1 MPAIVLPVHD
11 IDELGKDF
19 SLELTADWL
28 DQQLA
33 DTPLRRAAGVD
44 KGTLALHAQQNG
56 VEYLVNGQ
64 LDVEL
69 EVECSRCLEPVPLPV
84 HTSVTALLSP
94 RKDGE
99 DAQEVELEAEDL
111 DRGYYDGHEL
121 VLDELVREHLVIEA
135 PMQALCSPD
144 CKGIAIP
151 DRVKPKGKDFGGEGS
166 VDPRLAPLNQ
176 LKAKLSEDKSR
187 DEVGGV
193 NQGRDEVSGVKK
205 NK

>member
-1 MPAIVLPVHD
+1 MPAIVLLVHD

-19 SLELTADWL
+19 SFELKSDWL
-28 DQQLA
+28 DSELA
-33 DTPLRRAAGVD
+33 GTPLRRAAGVESG
-44 KGTLALHAQQNG
+44 KLELHAQQNG

-84 HTSVTALLSP
+84 HTRVTALLTP
-94 RKDGE
+94 RRDGAE
-99 DAQEVELEAEDL
+99 AAELELEAEDL
-111 DRGYYDGHEL
+111 DRGYYEGYEL

-151 DRVKPKGKDFGGEGS
+151 DRVKAKGKDFGADGD
-166 VDPRLAPLNQ
+166 VDPRLAKLSE
-176 LKAKLSEDKSR
+176 LKAKLSQSKE
-187 DEVGGV
+187 
-193 NQGRDEVSGVKK
+193 
-205 NK
+205 